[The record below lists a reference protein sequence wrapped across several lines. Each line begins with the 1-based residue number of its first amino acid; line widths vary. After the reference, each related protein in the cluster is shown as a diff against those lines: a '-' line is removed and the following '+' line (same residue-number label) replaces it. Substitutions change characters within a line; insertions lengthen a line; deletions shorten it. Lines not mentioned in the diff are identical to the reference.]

1 MVLNFVTDDL
11 ALAKVI
17 AVPIVL
23 GVDENVHVLVAK
35 EMVQRRIMW
44 IANLKQQERN
54 ANPFYTPCKLCSLV
68 PWINQSLH
76 LR

>member
-17 AVPIVL
+17 AVPIVI

-35 EMVQRRIMW
+35 EMVQRRIM
-44 IANLKQQERN
+44 
-54 ANPFYTPCKLCSLV
+54 
-68 PWINQSLH
+68 
-76 LR
+76 